1 VRQIGIIVRG
11 VKKRY
16 LSEVN
21 SGQQVRKRGKR
32 AFEDSSFGADHP
44 RGLCR
49 VILRG
54 YTHRIKYLP
63 LRVLWIWSLLG

>member
-1 VRQIGIIVRG
+1 MRQIGIVVRG

-32 AFEDSSFGADHP
+32 VFEDSSFGADHP
-44 RGLCR
+44 HGL
-49 VILRG
+49 VGLSYGTTPTELNI
-54 YTHRIKYLP
+54 YH
-63 LRVLWIWSLLG
+63 